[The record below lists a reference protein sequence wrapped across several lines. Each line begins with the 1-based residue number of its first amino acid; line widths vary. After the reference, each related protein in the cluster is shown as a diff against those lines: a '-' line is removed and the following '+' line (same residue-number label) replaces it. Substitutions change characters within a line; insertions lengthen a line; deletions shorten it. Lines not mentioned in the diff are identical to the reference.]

1 MISLKSQFINS
12 YETFQVWWE
21 TKGRVLPTPTQESKI
36 ETYHIQPLRHG
47 GTNDFEN
54 LVPIDYVTQHKLFN
68 RWWSGY

>member
-1 MISLKSQFINS
+1 VISLKSQFIDS

-21 TKGRVLPTPTQESKI
+21 TKGRVLPTPTQGSKI

-54 LVPIDYVTQHKLFN
+54 MVLLYKNTQQYYELSRKT
-68 RWWSGY
+68 